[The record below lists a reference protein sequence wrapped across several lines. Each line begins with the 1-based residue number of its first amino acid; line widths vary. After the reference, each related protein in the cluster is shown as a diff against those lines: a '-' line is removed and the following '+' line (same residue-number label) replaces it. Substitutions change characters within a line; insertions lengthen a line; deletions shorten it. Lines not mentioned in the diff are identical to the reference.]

1 MSQGNGNGRNGH
13 IADFMVKAVEAH
25 KKVSKKKGISR
36 RLFGYAFRY
45 QYKREPDAALKRL
58 EKDGVIV
65 IRARADGKDATIY
78 LTADAP
84 TPTVE
89 QKAKELLVTM
99 KSS

>member
-1 MSQGNGNGRNGH
+1 M
-13 IADFMVKAVEAH
+13 
-25 KKVSKKKGISR
+25 SKKRGISR
-36 RLFGYAFRY
+36 RLFAYAFRFH
-45 QYKREPDAALKRL
+45 YKREPDAALKRL

-65 IRARADGKDATIY
+65 IRPRADGKDATIY

-84 TPTVE
+84 TATVE